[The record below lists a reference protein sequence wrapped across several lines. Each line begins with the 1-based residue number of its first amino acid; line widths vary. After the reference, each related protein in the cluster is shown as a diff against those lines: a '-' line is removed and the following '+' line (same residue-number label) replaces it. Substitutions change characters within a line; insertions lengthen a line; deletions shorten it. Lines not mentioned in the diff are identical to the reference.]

1 MAAIPEYSAWDEFA
15 DLCSHLYYDPEF
27 SEMQDLN
34 ANLITGQ
41 MYTDTLIIPKPRV
54 FTTVDQRCVCAESRQ
69 CASAEMLLVEFG

>member
-1 MAAIPEYSAWDEFA
+1 
-15 DLCSHLYYDPEF
+15 
-27 SEMQDLN
+27 MQDLN